1 MLLLTAGA
9 ASTDAAS
16 YLGLGQVFPANM
28 TGNTVLLAV
37 GTATAK
43 FDDALRSSL
52 ALSGFVLGALVTAT
66 AAGTDERGRWSRT
79 GRRGLLMVLAMQ
91 LAGTIWW
98 QVADPPATGAA
109 TLGIIGLFGLAMGAQ
124 SATMAR
130 IGMPV
135 STTYITGTWT
145 QVSMWVGRL
154 LGRTPAG
161 TGSTTDRGDR
171 LLQAAVLG
179 LYFAVALGAGY
190 LFRFIGR
197 PVAFVPCAATLAAL
211 VTATARSGAR
221 RCRAE

>member
-1 MLLLTAGA
+1 MRTLRENALVLLLTAGA

-52 ALSGFVLGALVTAT
+52 ALSGFVLGAAVTAIAT
-66 AAGTDERGRWSRT
+66 GADERGRWSRT
-79 GRRGLLMVLAMQ
+79 GRFGLLLVLAPQ

-98 QVADPPATGAA
+98 QVADPHVPDAA

-124 SATMAR
+124 SATMVR

-145 QVSMWVGRL
+145 QVSMWIGRL
-154 LGRTPAG
+154 LGRTPSG
-161 TGSTTDRGDR
+161 PGSTTERGDR
-171 LLQAAVLG
+171 LLQAAVLV

-197 PVAFVPCAATLAAL
+197 PVAFVPCAATLVALAAL
-211 VTATARSGAR
+211 
-221 RCRAE
+221 